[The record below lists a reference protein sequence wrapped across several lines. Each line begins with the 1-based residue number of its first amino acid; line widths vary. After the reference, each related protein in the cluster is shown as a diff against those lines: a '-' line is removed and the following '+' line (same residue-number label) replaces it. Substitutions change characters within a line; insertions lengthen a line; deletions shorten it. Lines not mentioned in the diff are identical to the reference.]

1 MKACQLVFQPVQV
14 VERRRES
21 VTKGRHG
28 SHGTPSSVGR
38 RLIPGSR
45 NPVWTPVRSDD
56 GFTVWSTTDNAW
68 DGRPRPPS
76 DKALRGGATPGC
88 RCSAPPPSAGLA
100 YPLQEA
106 RLRLPAGART
116 VGLARRASRRL
127 RPCPAERPCPGRLR
141 LGETLEPIARAAAG
155 CRRAWWVGGSSPVCR
170 EAAWP
175 SVGRTVSPVKARS
188 LPRTTRTHRG
198 RRTRRERQIG
208 GHRRAIAPLW
218 TSRIENGL
226 WPGMHMNPSPG
237 VQSHLD
243 LQQGRPGEGTPAAA
257 EAVGQAVVL
266 PVPSRPFEPAEEV
279 PTRPW

>member
-1 MKACQLVFQPVQV
+1 MMASLYGAPLTTRGTVGRGRLPTRRCEVARLPGAAA
-14 VERRRES
+14 RRR
-21 VTKGRHG
+21 H
-28 SHGTPSSVGR
+28 R
-38 RLIPGSR
+38 R
-45 NPVWTPVRSDD
+45 PVLRIHFRRPVCDFRRAPVRWVSPV
-56 GFTVWSTTDNAW
+56 GHHGAFGHARLSVPAPVAFAS
-68 DGRPRPPS
+68 GRPWSRSLAQPP
-76 DKALRGGATPGC
+76 DAVVRGG
-88 RCSAPPPSAGLA
+88 
-100 YPLQEA
+100 
-106 RLRLPAGART
+106 
-116 VGLARRASRRL
+116 
-127 RPCPAERPCPGRLR
+127 
-141 LGETLEPIARAAAG
+141 
-155 CRRAWWVGGSSPVCR
+155 WVGGSSPVCR

-198 RRTRRERQIG
+198 RRTWRERQIG

-226 WPGMHMNPSPG
+226 WPGMYMNPSPG